1 MNDNSLVSFS
11 YNYTHDAPIY
21 DLSMAGIIVLT
32 YEVGQ
37 KHIHFNEDL
46 EFMFTFLTGKDVDDD
61 PKLLKKFMLI
71 LRKDFNEK
79 YADADVFLT
88 LMKTAELKEYA
99 EALITAAEM
108 QKIYQDFYI
117 KKDKRGPK

>member
-1 MNDNSLVSFS
+1 MDNNSVISFS
-11 YNYTHDAPIY
+11 FNHSQDPPTF
-21 DLSMAGIIVLT
+21 DLFMAGTIVLSYT
-32 YEVGQ
+32 IGHKEV
-37 KHIHFNEDL
+37 HFNEDM

-71 LRKDFNEK
+71 LRRDFNDK

-88 LMKTAELKEYA
+88 LMKTAELKEFA

-108 QKIYQDFYI
+108 QKSYQQFYI
-117 KKDKRGPK
+117 KKNKGTK